1 MGLRDLMKAI
11 RHLNSIS
18 ILISVVFAASA
29 MAEQRLEMEGTAIVG
44 NKELPKVLYIVPWKS
59 TETVN
64 FPSPPIESI
73 MEQSLKPLERNA
85 FRRQIQYHSAIFS
98 GPHTNR

>member
-1 MGLRDLMKAI
+1 MSMLLP
-11 RHLNSIS
+11 
-18 ILISVVFAASA
+18 ILFASSA
-29 MAEQRLEMEGTAIVG
+29 MAQQRLEMEGTSIIG

-73 MEQSLKPLERNA
+73 MDQALKPLERNA
-85 FRRQIQYHSAIFS
+85 FRRQIRYHDAIFS
-98 GPHTNR
+98 TSAANQ

>member
-1 MGLRDLMKAI
+1 MGHRDKMKGI
-11 RHLNSIS
+11 KHLKIIS
-18 ILISVVFAASA
+18 ILISLAFTVGA

-73 MEQSLKPLERNA
+73 MEQTLKPLERNA
-85 FRRQIQYHSAIFS
+85 FRRQIRYHSAIFS
-98 GPHTNR
+98 GPHTNQ

>member
-1 MGLRDLMKAI
+1 MKTI
-11 RHLNSIS
+11 KYLKITSMLLP
-18 ILISVVFAASA
+18 ILFAASA
-29 MAEQRLEMEGTAIVG
+29 LAQQRLEMEGTAIIG

-64 FPSPPIESI
+64 FPSPPVVSI
-73 MEQSLKPLERNA
+73 MDQTLKPLERSA

-98 GPHTNR
+98 SSAVHQ

>member
-1 MGLRDLMKAI
+1 MKATK
-11 RHLNSIS
+11 HLKIIS
-18 ILISVVFAASA
+18 MLLPICFTTSA
-29 MAEQRLEMEGTAIVG
+29 MAQQRLEMEGTSIIG

-73 MEQSLKPLERNA
+73 MDQALKPLERNA
-85 FRRQIQYHSAIFS
+85 FRRQIRYHDAIFS
-98 GPHTNR
+98 TSTTNR